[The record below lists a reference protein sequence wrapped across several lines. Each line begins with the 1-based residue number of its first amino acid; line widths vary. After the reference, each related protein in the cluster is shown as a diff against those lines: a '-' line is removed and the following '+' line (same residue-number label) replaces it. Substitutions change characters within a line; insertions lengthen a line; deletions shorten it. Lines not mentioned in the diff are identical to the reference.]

1 MIRILIADD
10 HAIVR
15 RGMKQLLLEQYPFA
29 RIGEASNVEELIHEI
44 VTHHDWDVVVCA
56 MNMPGRSGLDAI
68 MQIKEIAPGLPVLI
82 MSMYPEDQYALRVL
96 KSGAAGYL
104 TKETIHDDIVRAIE
118 TVIKGKRYITL
129 SLAEKL
135 AESVN
140 RETEKPLHE
149 VLSDREF
156 DVFKLLAS
164 GKTITE
170 IASQLSLSS
179 TTVSTY
185 RSRIMEKM
193 KMKSNA
199 ELARYAIET
208 RLI

>member
-29 RIGEASNVEELIHEI
+29 EIGEASNVEDLIRLI
-44 VTHHDWDVVVCA
+44 VNQKKWDVVVCD

-104 TKETIHDDIVRAIE
+104 AKETIHDDIVKAIE

-140 RETEKPLHE
+140 NETKKALHE

-199 ELARYAIET
+199 ELARYAIES

>member
-29 RIGEASNVEELIHEI
+29 RIGEASNVEDLIRLI
-44 VTHHDWDVVVCA
+44 VNQKKWDVVVCD

-104 TKETIHDDIVRAIE
+104 AKETIHDDIVKAIE

-140 RETEKPLHE
+140 NETKKALHE

-170 IASQLSLSS
+170 IAIQLSLSS

-199 ELARYAIET
+199 ELARYAIES

>member
-29 RIGEASNVEELIHEI
+29 EIGEASNVEDLINLI
-44 VTHHDWDVVVCA
+44 VNQKKWDVVVCD

-104 TKETIHDDIVRAIE
+104 AKETIHDDIVKAIE

-140 RETEKPLHE
+140 NETKKALHE

-199 ELARYAIET
+199 ELARYAIES